1 MQRSEH
7 DTASLAPQESWD
19 SIHSTME
26 EARSSMYV
34 AGDAASAV
42 SAAAT
47 LAVAAVA
54 AIWIRKS
61 GVL

>member
-7 DTASLAPQESWD
+7 DTTSLTPQESWD
-19 SIHSTME
+19 AIHSTME

-47 LAVAAVA
+47 LAVAALG